1 MSGGLDD
8 FLALYLCT
16 ALHQM
21 LDFCTDLHA
30 DEQMHPLDPIFTTY
44 SSLFVSL
51 ILNCVSILNC
61 EELRDVRRLH
71 LDLPH
76 LELQPLQPL
85 DEHPRV
91 RPRPSCGSRG
101 G

>member
-30 DEQMHPLDPIFTTY
+30 DEQMHPLDYIPLSHFWI
-44 SSLFVSL
+44 SAARGVLVRVSL
-51 ILNCVSILNC
+51 
-61 EELRDVRRLH
+61 
-71 LDLPH
+71 
-76 LELQPLQPL
+76 LELW
-85 DEHPRV
+85 
-91 RPRPSCGSRG
+91 
-101 G
+101 